1 MIRSEPCWWFIYNSE
16 AGSSIALLCDL
27 ITTKRKLALQ
37 IISHCLPI
45 SQHPSRPP
53 HCNNTVFVTE
63 GRGRR
68 WWGLETTSR
77 YQSDQFTTLHSPLFV
92 SLIVLLR
99 FLPRKTVL
107 WEGLMTGL
115 SNWDKQRYNVKLY
128 HISLLSGF
136 VFLQLILHLP
146 LSSEDSRKMGFS
158 FLPFLCW
165 ASPGVLDLFLRGLSN
180 SRTQFSLHKLDN

>member
-107 WEGLMTGL
+107 WEGLLTGL
-115 SNWDKQRYNVKLY
+115 SKADKQRYGVKLY
-128 HISLLSGF
+128 RITLFFGF
-136 VFLQLILHLP
+136 VFFRLILHLP
-146 LSSEDSRKMGFS
+146 LSSEDPRKMGFS

>member
-1 MIRSEPCWWFIYNSE
+1 
-16 AGSSIALLCDL
+16 
-27 ITTKRKLALQ
+27 
-37 IISHCLPI
+37 
-45 SQHPSRPP
+45 
-53 HCNNTVFVTE
+53 
-63 GRGRR
+63 
-68 WWGLETTSR
+68 
-77 YQSDQFTTLHSPLFV
+77 
-92 SLIVLLR
+92 
-99 FLPRKTVL
+99 
-107 WEGLMTGL
+107 MTGL